1 MLRVHTWIGLNF
13 LILTSLLFSGC
24 ALAPKLPDL
33 PRDANLIRG
42 QLQIHS
48 DFELPQRHRLLDE
61 LTAQRSDLTNLL
73 DLPVSDEPINIY
85 LFKNFETYNKY
96 LKHSYPEIPERRA
109 FFVESDTKLTVYAY
123 WGDRVAEDLRHEV
136 AHGYLHAVVPNIPL
150 WLDEGLAEYFEMPRG
165 HSGLNRPHLAL
176 LLDRYN
182 EALWSPKLERLESL
196 TALTEM
202 SQLEYAESWA
212 WIHWLTESSP
222 QRLSLLQQY
231 LAELRLSGGAVPLS
245 IFLRDKEP
253 APEQA
258 LIRHLQSFSGR

>member
-1 MLRVHTWIGLNF
+1 
-13 LILTSLLFSGC
+13 
-24 ALAPKLPDL
+24 
-33 PRDANLIRG
+33 
-42 QLQIHS
+42 
-48 DFELPQRHRLLDE
+48 
-61 LTAQRSDLTNLL
+61 
-73 DLPVSDEPINIY
+73 
-85 LFKNFETYNKY
+85 
-96 LKHSYPEIPERRA
+96 
-109 FFVESDTKLTVYAY
+109 
-123 WGDRVAEDLRHEV
+123 
-136 AHGYLHAVVPNIPL
+136 
-150 WLDEGLAEYFEMPRG
+150 MPRG